1 MRDFLERFFGGAFG
15 GAFERL
21 ASEDGFKGVAHKF
34 GADLLGRS
42 LSVERGKPRGDT
54 LTDLLR
60 ADFLVTVDLVRDER
74 GAYLM

>member
-1 MRDFLERFFGGAFG
+1 MSDFLERFFGGAFEG
-15 GAFERL
+15 L
-21 ASEDGFKGVAHKF
+21 AEDGFKGVAHKF